1 LKTSIQDLQKEIF
14 IDAEYQIQAKVHII
28 FMSSSGYTFAL
39 LDPTNLPTSNVAID
53 VWIIRG
59 QNVILT
65 QHYKHDAGLNWQ
77 FQKFIEALTTRFQQ
91 TISVETQ
98 DFNQILVLRNQ
109 QFSFVNIDSDDMY
122 LCKNTTNLAHIATLF
137 SQIIEQETSF
147 LDELNSFH
155 LMLQQANIVTTT
167 TEKPIAKR
175 SIIRTNSS
183 ILNSKSV
190 FVVDIPFKHKV
201 SATIQDSDFHKAVKK
216 IKRSLADIFT
226 PYSVTSIGDTANS
239 NYKKMN
245 KNFNSIHVTESKLAH
260 AQIALFEN
268 FESLQTNE
276 IDLLQKEIFLELRT
290 LKESSLNS
298 FIFDLQQILST
309 NHLDKSYDIVFS
321 LLRKSEFCFQSLCYS
336 LPIFS
341 SIDKTLV
348 AVTVQS
354 TQQSLAKGYYISCTI
369 LANHRTSIYSHKL
382 AIFEDD
388 LLHFKQEG
396 LPSISFSDLKRPNI
410 DLLTRPID
418 AEDKLVNQFYPIY
431 NGMKVSLQCLKPLN
445 IIVDSEKMWC
455 DDKSLQFIDFPQE
468 ITIDGKTILSV
479 HVPQHFS
486 MKMAQMTHDFEIMS
500 KFQPMNSTDPHL
512 VQEIVSYFEVAE
524 TIHWSLFTLVIVLSL
539 CILVLICFCSYL
551 KCPNVMRQIFSCC
564 CAQTCCL
571 LKCFS
576 TRVREREVLRSQ
588 EDQNVPEE
596 STQMISMSN
605 QRPIQTQIEN
615 VSPTMNNAVFIPS
628 APNMSVDSN
637 MSSAHVISSVMN
649 VQPTHIQPLA
659 ASTRVNQTAY
669 VSDCRSGYQSCFC
682 NNGQNPCRGP
692 IRQPPFQ

>member
-1 LKTSIQDLQKEIF
+1 LETSIQDLQKEIYVN
-14 IDAEYQIQAKVHII
+14 AEYQILAKVHII
-28 FMSSSGYTFAL
+28 FMASAGYTFAL
-39 LDPTNLPTSNVAID
+39 LDPLNLPSFNVAID
-53 VWIIRG
+53 VWIVRG

-65 QHYKHDAGLNWQ
+65 QHYNHDAGLNWQ
-77 FQKFIEALTTRFQQ
+77 FLKFIENLTSRFHQ
-91 TISVETQ
+91 TITVTTQ

-147 LDELNSFH
+147 WNELNSFH

-167 TEKPIAKR
+167 TQKPIAKR
-175 SIIRTNSS
+175 SIIRANIKISTT
-183 ILNSKSV
+183 
-190 FVVDIPFKHKV
+190 IP
-201 SATIQDSDFHKAVKK
+201 DSDFLKKVTK
-216 IKRSLADIFT
+216 IKRSLTDIFT

-260 AQIALFEN
+260 AQIALSEN
-268 FESLQTNE
+268 FDSLQSNE
-276 IDLLQKEIFLELRT
+276 IDLLRKEIFLELRT

-321 LLRKSEFCFQSLCYS
+321 LLRNSEFCFQSLCYS

-382 AIFEDD
+382 AIFEDN

-410 DLLTRPID
+410 DLLTRPIQ
-418 AEDKLVNQFYPIY
+418 AEDKLVNLFYPIY
-431 NGMKVSLQCLKPLN
+431 NGMKVSLQCLKPIN
-445 IIVDSEKMWC
+445 VIVDNEEMWC

-486 MKMAQMTHDFEIMS
+486 MKMAQMTHDFEIMT
-500 KFQPMNSTDPHL
+500 KFQPTNSTDPHL

-524 TIHWSLFTLVIVLSL
+524 TVHWSLFTLVIILSL

-551 KCPNVMRQIFSCC
+551 KCPSIMRTIFSCC
-564 CAQTCCL
+564 CAPTCCL

-576 TRVREREVLRSQ
+576 TRVHEREILKNQ
-588 EDQNVPEE
+588 QDQNVPEE
-596 STQMISMSN
+596 TTQMISMSN
-605 QRPIQTQIEN
+605 QRQIQTHIEN
-615 VSPTMNNAVFIPS
+615 VNPTMNDATFIPT
-628 APNMSVDSN
+628 APNMSLDSN
-637 MSSAHVISSVMN
+637 ISAAHVISN
-649 VQPTHIQPLA
+649 VAMSTQPPSIQPLA
-659 ASTRVNQTAY
+659 ASTRVNQAPY
-669 VSDCRSGYQSCFC
+669 VSDCKSGYYTCFC
-682 NNGQNPCRGP
+682 NNGQNPCKGP
-692 IRQPPFQ
+692 VRQPPQHF